1 MNNLQQLINYLN
13 KERVMIIITGIS
25 GSGKTTLLY
34 KLKNS
39 LVKQNVFYGEVD
51 SYKIK
56 EYEKYSFCNITE
68 KNILKNIAIETFK
81 ADVIQKARH
90 GVNMVL
96 DYPFNHKWQEF
107 FNYIRSEYK
116 YTIVVVNCNSRS
128 FDDIIR
134 KKIVRDA
141 DDSTR
146 HKSLIC
152 SRYINDTYYCI
163 SDELSDDGIKKQ
175 QELYDSGYYN
185 VIHGQSDISI

>member
-13 KERVMIIITGIS
+13 KERVIIIITGIS

-39 LVKQNVFYGEVD
+39 LVKQKVFYGEVD
-51 SYKIK
+51 SYKIR
-56 EYEKYSFCNITE
+56 EYEKYCFCNITE

-90 GVNMVL
+90 GINMVL
-96 DYPFNHKWQEF
+96 DYPFNPKWQEF
-107 FNYIRSEYK
+107 FDYIHFEYK
-116 YTIVVVNCNSRS
+116 YAIVVVNCNSRS

-141 DDSTR
+141 NDFTR

-152 SRYINDTYYCI
+152 SRYIDDTDYCI
-163 SDELSDDGIKKQ
+163 SDKLSDDGIKKQ

-185 VIHGQSDISI
+185 AIHGQVSISI